1 VSPANGDDDD
11 AHAFAEAMRGAKP
24 LAAAGEDR
32 GRIPLAPE
40 PKHGPPP
47 RTAGGPRA
55 PAGAE
60 AADAFL
66 VGPADA
72 LTDSDTFEIAT
83 VGEAIE
89 ARARGVDVKLL
100 RRLKA
105 GDPRAE
111 ARLDLHG
118 RSRAEALA
126 ALERFVAGARE
137 QGRRCVLVI
146 HGRGAH
152 SSDDAPVIKPL
163 VWRWLAASA
172 QAAAAVLAFASA
184 RPGEGGDGAT
194 RVLLRK
200 PSR

>member
-1 VSPANGDDDD
+1 VSRRNGGDDDE
-11 AHAFAEAMRGAKP
+11 AAFAEAMRGAKP
-24 LAAAGEDR
+24 LAATGEDR
-32 GRIPLAPE
+32 GRVPLAPP

-47 RTAGGPRA
+47 RSAGGPRA
-55 PAGAE
+55 SAGAE

-66 VGPADA
+66 GTPEA

-83 VGEAIE
+83 MGDAIE
-89 ARARGVDVKLL
+89 ARASGVDAKLL
-100 RRLKA
+100 RKLKA

-126 ALERFVAGARE
+126 ALERFVAAARE

-152 SSDDAPVIKPL
+152 SSDDAPVLKPL
-163 VWRWLAASA
+163 VWRWLAASP
-172 QAAAAVLAFASA
+172 QAAASVLAFVSA

-200 PSR
+200 PGR